1 MAINL
6 YLVRHGQTYFN
17 QQHRMQGSTDSPLTK
32 LGIRQVEALRNY
44 FQKRGVHFDK
54 AYCSTQERASDTLE
68 IIIGSNMK
76 YERLKD
82 LKEKNYGVFEA
93 KKNYWWPLSHFKSD
107 SVEDDREVVQ
117 RMERGFNRILRD
129 ARDGETIL
137 IVGHGDSLSRY
148 VREQT
153 DRRNFRGFHNAGY
166 VLLKSD
172 GHEMKFIQ
180 SGWPAKKIKI
190 AK

>member
-17 QQHRMQGSTDSPLTK
+17 QQNRMQGSTDSPLTK
-32 LGIRQVEALRNY
+32 LGIKQAEALRDY
-44 FQKRGVHFDK
+44 FKKHNIHFDK

-68 IIIGSNMK
+68 IIVGPHME

-82 LKEKNYGVFEA
+82 LKEKDYGVFEA
-93 KKNYWWPLSHFKSD
+93 KKTYWWPFSHFKSE
-107 SVEDDREVVQ
+107 SVEDDREVAQ
-117 RMERGFNRILRD
+117 RMERGINLILRD
-129 ARDGETIL
+129 AKDGDNIL

-148 VREQT
+148 VRERT
-153 DRRNFRGFHNAGY
+153 GKHKFRGFHNAAY
-166 VLLKSD
+166 VLLQSN
-172 GHEMKFIQ
+172 GHEVKFVK